1 MVAIEL
7 DREKDGV
14 SPQTVITA
22 EPWALD
28 GEGGKLTIDA
38 LLDMTPEELLLW
50 AADPATTYEMQ
61 VAMMAVLDDP
71 AVQQYH
77 GFRRWRD
84 DPVGFTR
91 NVLREFIWS
100 IQREIMQSV
109 HDHRRTSVP
118 SCHAAGKSFVASCI
132 VAWWIATHAPGDA
145 FVVTT
150 APTMTQVR
158 SVLWRYINRVH
169 SGGHL
174 PGRTNLAQ
182 WYIGTELVAIGRKPA
197 DTNPAAFQ
205 GLHARYLLVIIDEAD
220 GVHPDIYGAL
230 QTLTTNE
237 TSRILA
243 IGNPD
248 MASGRFFDANLPGS
262 DWNTIRISAFDTPNF
277 NGHPERTRPDEDVPA
292 EVRENLVDPTWVAE
306 VVADPHYGEDSNY
319 YRSKVRAIAPEDSPS
334 AVIPL
339 SALRLCMPH
348 ADPADRLIRWDPK
361 TLELILETDAN
372 RTALE
377 LGPIEI
383 GLDVGAGGDMTV
395 ARERR
400 GGVLGRVLRIKDED
414 TMKQLPKIVSF
425 IRLTGA
431 TVVKVDN
438 IGIGKGLYDRL
449 RQLKTEKAID
459 ARIVGVNVGRPGRK
473 STARRPGFPK
483 LRDQIWWEVG
493 RANTL
498 DGEWDLSAL
507 LDEEWI
513 LPELYQPT
521 YEEMINGQ
529 TKIESK
535 DDMKKR
541 LGHSPDDADAIL
553 LAYIESRPAR
563 ANADQLNEQI

>member
-7 DREKDGV
+7 DLERDGV
-14 SPQTVITA
+14 IAQTVTTV
-22 EPWALD
+22 EPWEINSDA
-28 GEGGKLTIDA
+28 GKLTIDD
-38 LLDMTPEELLLW
+38 LLDMTPEQLLDW
-50 AADPATTYEMQ
+50 AADPSVTYEQQ
-61 VAMMAVLDDP
+61 VAMLAVLDDP
-71 AVQQYH
+71 AVQQYAR
-77 GFRRWRD
+77 FRVYRD
-84 DPVGFTR
+84 DPIGFTR
-91 NVLREFIWS
+91 EVLQEFAWS
-100 IQREIMQSV
+100 IQREIMESV
-109 HDHRRTSVP
+109 RDNRRTSVP

-158 SVLWRYINRVH
+158 SVLWRYINRMH

-182 WYIGTELVAIGRKPA
+182 WYISGELVAIGRKPA

-205 GLHARYLLVIIDEAD
+205 GLHARFLLVIIDEAD

-248 MASGRFFDANLPGS
+248 MASGRFFDANMPGS
-262 DWNTIRISAFDTPNF
+262 GWNTIRISAYDTPNF
-277 NGHPERTRPDEDVPA
+277 NGHPERTVPDEDVPLT
-292 EVRENLVDPTWVAE
+292 VRENLVDPGWVLE
-306 VVADPHYGEDSNY
+306 VIADPHYGEDSNY
-319 YRSKVRAIAPEDSPS
+319 YRSKVKAIPPEDSPS

-339 SALRLCMPH
+339 SALRECMPH
-348 ADPADRLIRWDPK
+348 RDRADRLIDWDPV
-361 TLELILETDAN
+361 TLELIRGQD
-372 RTALE
+372 
-377 LGPIEI
+377 LGPVEI

-400 GGVLGRVLRIKDED
+400 GPVLGRVKRVKDED
-414 TMKQLPKIVSF
+414 TMKQLPAIVAF
-425 IRLTGA
+425 IRLTEA
-431 TVVKVDN
+431 AVVKVDN

-449 RQLKTEKAID
+449 RQLKAEGAID
-459 ARIVGVNVGRPGRK
+459 CRVIGVNVGKAGRK
-473 STARRPGFPK
+473 STNRRPGFPK
-483 LRDQIWWEVG
+483 LRDQMWWEVG

-498 DGEWDLSAL
+498 DREWDLSVL

-521 YEEMINGQ
+521 FTETLNGQ
-529 TKIESK
+529 TKVESK

-553 LAYIESRPAR
+553 LAYIKVTSPGS
-563 ANADQLNEQI
+563 ANADQFAGGTRIP

>member
-1 MVAIEL
+1 MVAVEL

-14 SPQTVITA
+14 FDQTVIVA

-28 GEGGKLTIDA
+28 AGDRRMTVDD
-38 LLDMTPEELLLW
+38 LLDMTPEELLSW
-50 AADPATTYEMQ
+50 AADPSTTHEMQ
-61 VAMMAVLDDP
+61 VAMLAVLDDP

-77 GFRRWRD
+77 GFRKYRN
-84 DPVGFTR
+84 DPIGFAR
-91 NVLREFIWS
+91 EVLGEFIWS

-109 HDHRRTSVP
+109 HDNRRTSVP
-118 SCHAAGKSFVASCI
+118 SCHAAGKSFIASCI

-158 SVLWRYINRVH
+158 SVLWRYINRMH

-182 WYIGTELVAIGRKPA
+182 WYISGELVAIGRKPA

-220 GVHPDIYGAL
+220 GVHTDIYGAL

-262 DWNTIRISAFDTPNF
+262 GWNTIRISAYDTPNF
-277 NGHPERTRPDEDVPA
+277 NGHPERTVPDEEVPA
-292 EVRENLVDPTWVAE
+292 VVAENLVDPGWVQE
-306 VVADPHYGEDSNY
+306 VIDDPHYGLDSNY
-319 YRSKVRAIAPEDSPS
+319 YRSKVLAIAPEDSPT
-334 AVIPL
+334 AVMPL
-339 SALRLCMPH
+339 SKLRECMPH
-348 ADPADRLIRWDPK
+348 RDPADRPIQWDPITK
-361 TLELILETDAN
+361 ELTRGE
-372 RTALE
+372 E
-377 LGPIEI
+377 LGPVEI

-400 GGVLGRVLRIKDED
+400 GAVLGRVFRVKDED
-414 TMKQLPKIVSF
+414 TMNQIPKILAF
-425 IRLTGA
+425 IRLCGA
-431 TVVKVDN
+431 DVVKVDN
-438 IGIGKGLYDRL
+438 IGVGKGLYDRL
-449 RQLKTEKAID
+449 RQLKAQRAID
-459 ARIVGVNVGRPGRK
+459 CRIVGVNVGKAGRK
-473 STARRPGFPK
+473 STGRRPGFPK

-493 RANTL
+493 RANTVNV
-498 DGEWDLSAL
+498 EWDLSVL
-507 LDEEWI
+507 WDEEWI
-513 LPELYQPT
+513 LPELYHPT
-521 YEEMINGQ
+521 YEEKANGQ
-529 TKIESK
+529 TQVESK
-535 DDMKKR
+535 KEMKKR

-553 LAYIESRPAR
+553 LAYAR
-563 ANADQLNEQI
+563 VSSPGSASTDQVDARI